1 MAKDRG
7 SRMESVGVST
17 IVVNGTRVRQ
27 FLPMGE
33 CIAAMERALTALARG
48 HADVPLR
55 PVVRVPGSD
64 GSVGGA
70 LAAMPAYL
78 GDPRSVGV
86 KAISVFAG
94 NEGTMH
100 DSHQGAVL
108 LFDPQHGALVAI
120 MDASAITA
128 VRTAAVSAVATRLL
142 ARSDAGDLAILGAG
156 VQAHSHL
163 EAMRAVR
170 SVRRVRVWSRTQ
182 SRAVE
187 FARRYDAPDLPVTA
201 VSAAHD
207 AVEGADLV
215 CTVTSSR
222 EPVLLG
228 DWLAPGAHLN
238 IVGAS
243 VAAAREVDTTAVLRS
258 ACFVDRRE
266 SALRE
271 AGDLVIPIREGAVA
285 AAHIRAELGELLEG
299 QRPGRLTPQEITLF
313 KSVGLAV
320 EDLGAADIVYRRALD
335 AADVPRID
343 LH

>member
-1 MAKDRG
+1 
-7 SRMESVGVST
+7 MESVGVST

-27 FLPMGE
+27 FLPMHE
-33 CIAAMERALTALARG
+33 CIAAMERALRALARG
-48 HADVPLR
+48 QADVPLR
-55 PVVRVPGSD
+55 PVVRVPGTN
-64 GSVGGA
+64 GAVGGA

-78 GDPRSVGV
+78 GDPRSLGV

-94 NEGTMH
+94 NEGSPH

-108 LFDPQHGALVAI
+108 LFDPEHGALVAI
-120 MDASAITA
+120 MHAGTITA
-128 VRTAAVSAVATRLL
+128 VRTAAVSGVATNLL

-170 SVRRVRVWSRTQ
+170 PVRRVRVWSRTQ
-182 SRAVE
+182 ARAVE
-187 FARRYDAPDLPVTA
+187 FARQYDAPDFPVTA

-207 AVEGADLV
+207 AVDGADLV

-222 EPVLLG
+222 EPVLEG
-228 DWLAPGAHLN
+228 EWLAPGAHLN
-238 IVGAS
+238 VVGAS

-271 AGDLVIPIREGAVA
+271 AGDLVIPIRDGAVQES
-285 AAHIRAELGELLEG
+285 HIRAELGEILEG
-299 QRPGRLTPQEITLF
+299 AKPGRLTAQEITLF

-320 EDLGAADIVYRRALD
+320 EDLSAADIVYRRARD
-335 AADVPRID
+335 DRDVPRID
-343 LH
+343 LR

>member
-1 MAKDRG
+1 
-7 SRMESVGVST
+7 MESVGVST

-27 FLPMGE
+27 FLAMRE
-33 CIAAMERALTALARG
+33 CIDAMERALRALTRG
-48 HADVPLR
+48 HAVVPLR
-55 PVVRVPGSD
+55 PVVHVPGET
-64 GSVGGA
+64 GGA

-78 GDPRSVGV
+78 GDPKSLGV
-86 KAISVFAG
+86 KAISVFPG
-94 NEGTMH
+94 NEGTAH

-108 LFDPQHGALVAI
+108 FFDPDHGALVAI
-120 MDASAITA
+120 MDAGAITA
-128 VRTAAVSAVATRLL
+128 VRTAAVSGVATRLL
-142 ARSDAGDLAILGAG
+142 ANADASDLALLGAG

-170 SVRRVRVWSRTQ
+170 PVRRVRVWSRT
-182 SRAVE
+182 SARAAE
-187 FARRYDAPDLPVTA
+187 FARRYDASDCSVTA
-201 VSAAHD
+201 VASAQE

-222 EPVLLG
+222 EPVLMG

-238 IVGAS
+238 VVGAS

-271 AGDLVIPIREGAVA
+271 AGDLVIPMREGAITES
-285 AAHIRAELGELLEG
+285 HIRGELGEILDGTG
-299 QRPGRLTPQEITLF
+299 QGRLTPQEITLF

-320 EDLGAADIVYRRALD
+320 EDLGAADIVYRRARED
-335 AADVPRID
+335 PDVPRID
-343 LH
+343 LR